1 MQAGICHQRC
11 CRSTKEF
18 IMDAPKDFYGS
29 KLRLFFSYYKPYKKI
44 FLLDLFCALGIALIA
59 LSFPLLSR
67 YALGV
72 LLPIKAYTSFALLMG
87 GLFLLYC
94 LSSIFNYI
102 VSYWGHLMGVRME
115 SDLRR
120 ELFAHLQTLPFSFF
134 DNTRTGHLMSRIISD
149 LFEIT
154 ELAHHGPED
163 LFIAGVTLTGSFIAM
178 LFIRWE
184 LAALLLLMIPFIV
197 WLSINSRQAMAKSSK
212 KVKVNTAAINA
223 DLENA
228 ISGVRVAKAF
238 SNENYEI
245 EKFERGNRSYR
256 ESKKEYYRSMARF
269 TAGMDLMTALLNLA
283 VIGVGAYFIVNGQ
296 MNFTDMLTFTLYV
309 NVFLT
314 PIRKLVAFFEQYTN
328 GMAGFERFI
337 ELMQVKADITDK
349 ADALELKTTRG
360 HIQFEDVSFSYNED
374 KAVLDHINLDIP
386 AGKRIAVV
394 GPSGG
399 GKTTLCQLIP
409 RFYEVSSGRI
419 LLDGH
424 DIRDL
429 TIKSLRTQIGIV
441 QQDVFLF
448 AGSIKENIRYGQ
460 VDASDEEIYAA
471 AKKAALHDF
480 IMSLP
485 DDYETLVGERGTKLS
500 GGQKQRVSI
509 ARLFLKNPPILILD
523 EATSALDTATE
534 NMIQNSL
541 EALSRG
547 RTSLLIAHRLSTIKT
562 ADEII
567 YVDETGIREQG
578 NHKSLLEKDGFYAQL
593 YKAQFLAVDSPADES
608 MEM

>member
-1 MQAGICHQRC
+1 M
-11 CRSTKEF
+11 
-18 IMDAPKDFYGS
+18 FY
-29 KLRLFFSYYKPYKKI
+29 
-44 FLLDLFCALGIALIA
+44 LDLFCALGIALIA

-67 YALGV
+67 YALSE
-72 LLPIKAYTSFALLMG
+72 LLPIKAYSSFALLMG

-94 LSSIFNYI
+94 LSSVLNYI
-102 VSYWGHLMGVRME
+102 VTYWGHLLGVRME

-120 ELFAHLQTLPFSFF
+120 DLFTHLQTLPFSFF

-163 LFIAGVTLTGSFIAM
+163 LFIAGITLTGSFVAM
-178 LFIRWE
+178 LYIRWE
-184 LAALLLLMIPFIV
+184 LALLLLLMIPLIV
-197 WLSINSRQAMAKSSK
+197 WLSINSRRDMANSSK

-256 ESKKEYYRSMARF
+256 EAKKDYYQSMARF
-269 TAGMDLMTALLNLA
+269 TAGMDLMTALLNLT
-283 VIGVGAYFIVNGQ
+283 VIGVGAYFIVNEQ

-337 ELMQVKADITDK
+337 ELMQVKSDITDK
-349 ADALELKTTRG
+349 VGAIELKSTRG
-360 HIQFEDVSFSYNED
+360 QIKFEDVSFSYNED

-386 AGKRIAVV
+386 SGKKIAVV

-419 LLDGH
+419 LIDDH

-429 TIKSLRTQIGIV
+429 TVKSLRTQIGIV

-448 AGSIKENIRYGQ
+448 ASSIKENIRYGQ
-460 VDASDEEIYAA
+460 VDASDDEIVAA

-485 DDYETLVGERGTKLS
+485 DKYDTMVGERGTKLS

-534 NMIQNSL
+534 NMIQSSL
-541 EALSRG
+541 EELSRG
-547 RTSLLIAHRLSTIKT
+547 RTSLLIAHRLSTIKN

-578 NHKSLLEKDGFYAQL
+578 NHYALLEKDGFYAKL
-593 YKAQFLAVDSPADES
+593 YKAQFLELDSPIS
-608 MEM
+608 

>member
-1 MQAGICHQRC
+1 
-11 CRSTKEF
+11 
-18 IMDAPKDFYGS
+18 MDTAKDFYGS
-29 KLRLFFSYYKPYKKI
+29 KLRLFFSYYKPYRKM
-44 FLLDLFCALGIALIA
+44 FYLDLFCALGIALIA

-67 YALGV
+67 YALSE
-72 LLPIKAYTSFALLMG
+72 LLPIKAYSSFALLMG

-94 LSSIFNYI
+94 LSSVLNYI
-102 VSYWGHLMGVRME
+102 VTYWGHLLGVRME

-120 ELFAHLQTLPFSFF
+120 DLFTHLQTLPFSFF

-163 LFIAGVTLTGSFIAM
+163 LFIAGITLTGSFVAM
-178 LFIRWE
+178 LYIRWE
-184 LAALLLLMIPFIV
+184 LALLLLLMIPLIV
-197 WLSINSRQAMAKSSK
+197 WLSINSRRDMANSSK

-256 ESKKEYYRSMARF
+256 EAKKDYYQSMARF
-269 TAGMDLMTALLNLA
+269 TAGMDLMTALLNLT
-283 VIGVGAYFIVNGQ
+283 VIGVGAYFIVNEQ

-337 ELMQVKADITDK
+337 ELMQVKSDITDK
-349 ADALELKTTRG
+349 VGAIELKSTRG
-360 HIQFEDVSFSYNED
+360 QIKFEDVSFSYNED

-386 AGKRIAVV
+386 SGKKIAVV

-419 LLDGH
+419 LIDDH

-429 TIKSLRTQIGIV
+429 TVKSLRTQIGIV

-448 AGSIKENIRYGQ
+448 ASSIKENIRYGQ
-460 VDASDEEIYAA
+460 VDASDDEIVAA

-485 DDYETLVGERGTKLS
+485 DKYDTMVGERGTKLS

-534 NMIQNSL
+534 NMIQSSL
-541 EALSRG
+541 EELSRG
-547 RTSLLIAHRLSTIKT
+547 RTSLLIAHRLSTIKN

-578 NHKSLLEKDGFYAQL
+578 NHYALLEKDGFYAKL
-593 YKAQFLAVDSPADES
+593 YKAQFLELDSPIS
-608 MEM
+608 